1 MMMMD
6 DEKTSEPSFPSY
18 GQSASSTSRSH
29 VSIKH
34 DETKDEDL
42 EDDTCSFP
50 SYNSKSTRVEPSEVN
65 DQKRLVPA
73 NVTAGMNHGQDGL
86 GP

>member
-1 MMMMD
+1 MMMD

-50 SYNSKSTRVEPSEVN
+50 SYNSKSIT
-65 DQKRLVPA
+65 
-73 NVTAGMNHGQDGL
+73 
-86 GP
+86 